1 MVRCP
6 TPLPTPIIS
15 GGNKMRL
22 TVEHRTNYRYEMPAR
37 HVVQSLKLTPAQ
49 FDGQKILNWSI
60 TAEGCVI
67 GSEFTDGNGDVIST
81 LTAGGPVDAIEI
93 VVRGEVE
100 TTDTAGVLRGHK
112 ERAFPGVFLRT
123 TPMTKSSAAIRKLA
137 DKVAKKTKDVA
148 LLDRAHA
155 LAGAISDAIEYA
167 PGSTHVHTT
176 AADALADGK
185 GVCQDHAHVLI
196 SAARHL
202 GIPARYVSGYL
213 FADQDGNPHEA
224 SHAWAE
230 LYLPD
235 FGWVGFDPANR
246 CCPTDYYIRL
256 GAGLDGQVATPIRGV
271 HTGGANENLDV
282 TVIIAQ
288 SQQ

>member
-1 MVRCP
+1 
-6 TPLPTPIIS
+6 
-15 GGNKMRL
+15 MRL
-22 TVEHRTNYRYEMPAR
+22 SVEHRTRYRYESPAR
-37 HVVQSLKLTPAQ
+37 HAVQSLKLTPAE

-60 TAEGCVI
+60 TAEGCEI
-67 GSEFTDGNGDVIST
+67 GAEFTDGNGDVIST
-81 LTAGGPVDAIEI
+81 LTSTGPIEVI
-93 VVRGEVE
+93 DILVKGEVE

-112 ERAFPGVFLRT
+112 ERAFPDVFLRT

-137 DKVAKKTKDVA
+137 AKVEKKTKDGT
-148 LLDRAHA
+148 LIDRVHA
-155 LAGAISDAIEYA
+155 LAAAVSDAIEYA
-167 PGSTHVHTT
+167 PGTTHVHTT

-230 LYLPD
+230 VHLPD
-235 FGWVGFDPANR
+235 LGWIGFDPANK

-256 GAGLDGQVATPIRGV
+256 GSGLDGQVATPIRGAY
-271 HTGGANENLDV
+271 TGGTNENLDV